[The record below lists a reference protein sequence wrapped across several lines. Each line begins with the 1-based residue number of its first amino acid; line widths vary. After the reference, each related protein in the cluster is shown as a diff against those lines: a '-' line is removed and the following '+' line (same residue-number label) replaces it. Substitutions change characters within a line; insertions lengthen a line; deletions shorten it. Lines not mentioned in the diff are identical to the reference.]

1 MSHLPPTPTKRGT
14 SLGGSN
20 NRLPGGLPPPPP
32 SMMPTSS
39 APLNN
44 RNITTNKASYAT
56 SISKSLTIEEMRN
69 LHQRAMGDAE
79 AKRTELRLVLASRY
93 RELVGS
99 SDEVLKM
106 RERSQELHELVHAL
120 PGLLKT
126 LAHEKDEMQTALLSQ
141 TTSRT
146 TTATHREE
154 SKEAPPLSEEDAL
167 VQLRRQISTLPRIVH
182 RALDHHNLH
191 GAALHLMDLF
201 TLLAQQ
207 TTAYPLA
214 TALSKPTPAGM
225 MTVRQFQDPA
235 LQAQMKMTFLHVQTL
250 PDKITRL
257 ARQMLESAAS
267 HGPLLDQTSGLRTAA
282 VPASASAAIASEDD
296 NTNTIHRMRQ
306 PPVFGTQWSA
316 AALSA
321 LDMLDNNQ
329 GSADNS
335 NNNAIRA
342 ARLLDLYFNS
352 KAKLLQSLL
361 AQLHT
366 SSSAAAASA
375 AAAAHNNEQDD
386 DDKVHSSSHN
396 TNTKGAPDNAEEIL
410 SKILLIL
417 QYDVILHPYQLFV
430 LRNFPVTTNAK
441 ANTNGTATTAAAIMD
456 SMPIFDASVVRAK
469 TSHFLAAHLPLLRT
483 KVKSILVSIAGTT
496 ASALGQMRQSLYDK
510 TDGADCMALL
520 KDAETN
526 LCTWNDAVASLVDI
540 PTVAAGG
547 GMPVLPPASGTD
559 GDGPRFSLWSALFS
573 NTFSSLVHN
582 ILTTSF
588 HSVHT
593 KVISTLRTS
602 LASAPPL
609 EVMRPHEAYRNALK
623 IATDLDQALWN
634 VRKDAHELLVH
645 AEEREES
652 ERRLRLSLYVQTC
665 EIMGRLVCEL
675 RRMILLT
682 SNNNNNNT
690 KKKTSSDAVQEL
702 IVGRLCYLLKF
713 RLTSL
718 PTLLDP
724 LSAPSSAGA
733 VTSAAAPTGGS
744 SGMISLME
752 LQSAFE
758 LADDND
764 DGLITFEEAM
774 EAVDSAF
781 SGTPFHGAEMVRET
795 LLLHSSGVEKSPAS
809 GVDLVIPAAPISTG
823 SLDSLNVTG
832 ASNVTASAAPVN
844 VTLSELTLLTARGLR
859 HETKGSNSALG
870 TVQLALDDIVENC
883 FQEWAKASLRPALE
897 NFSSRVEEFFKVA
910 STTTEAEWHRLYH
923 TSGVAGGGAAVEKVS
938 PSVVG
943 YMLDVCSVLNRTI
956 FPSDSLLPVPSMDY
970 AASLGIVAATNDQVP
985 TMKDTIR
992 WSLVRQSVALV
1003 ATTYQDAHA
1012 EYERLQGLTK
1022 EDGTKKYTPA
1032 PVSALLQLKTDLSFV
1047 DVCFFERLQGGL
1059 ASKFAQ
1065 QEAREDVLGKS
1076 KSVLIRSLE
1085 SNESKLQKYPNAAG
1099 AARTIPEKHRLVFE
1113 ATDLFLTS
1121 LLGSSEDGT
1130 GSDALAAAPIDLGAS
1145 NSNATPWIHN
1155 ALPSSRRFALLPVQ
1169 SDRGLTEMQLRK
1181 YGKKN
1186 AQENDGDGR
1195 DGSAG
1200 LGQNL
1205 QKGFGF
1211 FSNMLRT

>member
-1 MSHLPPTPTKRGT
+1 
-14 SLGGSN
+14 
-20 NRLPGGLPPPPP
+20 
-32 SMMPTSS
+32 
-39 APLNN
+39 
-44 RNITTNKASYAT
+44 
-56 SISKSLTIEEMRN
+56 
-69 LHQRAMGDAE
+69 MGDAE

-120 PGLLKT
+120 PSLLTT
-126 LAHEKDEMQTALLSQ
+126 LVHEKDDMTTALSSSL
-141 TTSRT
+141 T
-146 TTATHREE
+146 TTTMPREEE
-154 SKEAPPLSEEDAL
+154 SKEDAISDAEAL
-167 VQLRRQISTLPRIVH
+167 GDLRRQISTLPRMVH
-182 RALDHHNLH
+182 RALDQHNLH
-191 GAALHLMDLF
+191 GAAWHLMDLF

-214 TALSKPTPAGM
+214 TALSKSTTPAV
-225 MTVRQFQDPA
+225 VRPFSDPA

-257 ARQMLESAAS
+257 ARHMLEGAAS
-267 HGPLLDQTSGLRTAA
+267 YGPLLLSNHQKATVAG
-282 VPASASAAIASEDD
+282 ASSAEAQ
-296 NTNTIHRMRQ
+296 HR
-306 PPVFGTQWSA
+306 PVFGTQWSA
-316 AALSA
+316 SALSA
-321 LDMLDNNQ
+321 LDMLDNQ
-329 GSADNS
+329 STTT
-335 NNNAIRA
+335 NNNTARA
-342 ARLLDLYFNS
+342 TRLLDLYFHS

-366 SSSAAAASA
+366 SGA
-375 AAAAHNNEQDD
+375 AAAAHNNESSDD
-386 DDKVHSSSHN
+386 NKTHN
-396 TNTKGAPDNAEEIL
+396 NNNKGAPDNAEEIL

-430 LRNFPVTTNAK
+430 LRTFPVTTNAK
-441 ANTNGTATTAAAIMD
+441 TNSTAAAVIMD
-456 SMPIFDASVVRAK
+456 SMPTFDASVVRAK

-520 KDAETN
+520 KDVDTN

-547 GMPVLPPASGTD
+547 GMPVLPPAA
-559 GDGPRFSLWSALFS
+559 DGPRFSLWSALFS

-609 EVMRPHEAYRNALK
+609 EAMRPHEAYRNALK

-682 SNNNNNNT
+682 SHNNNSNN
-690 KKKTSSDAVQEL
+690 KTSSDAVQEL

-733 VTSAAAPTGGS
+733 ATSAAAPTGGS

-781 SGTPFHGAEMVRET
+781 SGTPFQGAEMVRET
-795 LLLHSSGVEKSPAS
+795 LLLHTSGVEKSPAS
-809 GVDLVIPAAPISTG
+809 GVDLVIPAAPISSG
-823 SLDSLNVTG
+823 SIDSLNVTG
-832 ASNVTASAAPVN
+832 ANNAAASAAPVN

-883 FQEWAKASLRPALE
+883 FQEWAKASLRPTLE
-897 NFSSRVEEFFKVA
+897 NFSSRLDEFFKVA
-910 STTTEAEWHRLYH
+910 STTTEAEWHRLYD
-923 TSGVAGGGAAVEKVS
+923 TSGEAGGGAAVEKVS
-938 PSVVG
+938 PFIVG

-970 AASLGIVAATNDQVP
+970 AASLGIVAATSDQVP

-992 WSLVRQSVALV
+992 WSLVRQSVALA
-1003 ATTYQDAHA
+1003 ATTYQDANT
-1012 EYERLQGLTK
+1012 EYERLQGLTE
-1022 EDGTKKYTPA
+1022 EDDRKKYTPA
-1032 PVSALLQLKTDLSFV
+1032 PASALLQLKTDLSFV
-1047 DVCFFERLQGGL
+1047 EVCFFERLQGGL

-1065 QEAREDVLGKS
+1065 QKAREDVLGKS
-1076 KSVLIRSLE
+1076 KSVLNRSME
-1085 SNESKLQKYPNAAG
+1085 RNESKLQRYPNAAG

-1121 LLGSSEDGT
+1121 LLGGSEDRT
-1130 GSDALAAAPIDLGAS
+1130 GSDAPAAAPLDLGAS
-1145 NSNATPWIHN
+1145 SSNATPWIHN